1 MIREGIDGC
10 LYSYGNVEDMKEKL
24 MRIINN
30 NLGGDNTYK
39 YAVNNFSAKVNADN
53 VYRIYKKVLEEY

>member
-1 MIREGIDGC
+1 
-10 LYSYGNVEDMKEKL
+10 MKEKL

-30 NLGGDNTYK
+30 NLGGENTYK